1 MCRWS
6 LDILDFEVK
15 GEDED
20 ILCLPRCD
28 AHSCDGCVSQS
39 SCENANQAHGTKSA
53 GCEWDEEAQI
63 CFKECVPAVFRDRHG
78 EGCFTCE
85 TKSLCQSQAHHGC
98 SWDEDIYECSGTD
111 IESVWYV
118 LSLSLSLSFLRSNKV
133 HTTVFIGR
141 FGDLVNPIKDV
152 EARSFSTT
160 IVGNVVL
167 ENDGTEIKDFEVLDY
182 IEQVIGHIVIHD
194 NAELESI
201 NLENLFRVHGN
212 IELMHNPNLRTIQV
226 SSSLELVGCLKV
238 VNNPNLDSESYSLLG
253 RFRKCIE
260 E

>member
-1 MCRWS
+1 M
-6 LDILDFEVK
+6 
-15 GEDED
+15 
-20 ILCLPRCD
+20 
-28 AHSCDGCVSQS
+28 
-39 SCENANQAHGTKSA
+39 
-53 GCEWDEEAQI
+53 
-63 CFKECVPAVFRDRHG
+63 
-78 EGCFTCE
+78 
-85 TKSLCQSQAHHGC
+85 
-98 SWDEDIYECSGTD
+98 
-111 IESVWYV
+111 
-118 LSLSLSLSFLRSNKV
+118 
-133 HTTVFIGR
+133 
-141 FGDLVNPIKDV
+141 
-152 EARSFSTT
+152 
-160 IVGNVVL
+160 L
-167 ENDGTEIKDFEVLDY
+167 ENDGTETKDFEVLDY

>member
-1 MCRWS
+1 MVCTLS
-6 LDILDFEVK
+6 
-15 GEDED
+15 
-20 ILCLPRCD
+20 
-28 AHSCDGCVSQS
+28 
-39 SCENANQAHGTKSA
+39 
-53 GCEWDEEAQI
+53 
-63 CFKECVPAVFRDRHG
+63 
-78 EGCFTCE
+78 
-85 TKSLCQSQAHHGC
+85 
-98 SWDEDIYECSGTD
+98 
-111 IESVWYV
+111 

-167 ENDGTEIKDFEVLDY
+167 ENDGTETKDFEVLDY

-238 VNNPNLDSESYSLLG
+238 VNNPNLDSESYRLLG